1 MLVWIIYDIEKNR
14 TRSKVATQCKGYGL
28 MRVQKSV
35 FLGTLNN
42 NEIDEISLKCQEIMD
57 KKKDSIYIFPMC
69 DEDFKKVRLLGQAF
83 DKKMVKDEVIS
94 KFF

>member
-1 MLVWIIYDIEKNR
+1 LIFE
-14 TRSKVATQCKGYGL
+14 SYGL
-28 MRVQKSV
+28 NRVQKSV

-57 KKKDSIYIFPMC
+57 RKKDSIYIFPMC
-69 DEDFKKVRLLGQAF
+69 DEDFKKARLLGQAF
-83 DKKMVKDEVIS
+83 DKKIVKDEVIS